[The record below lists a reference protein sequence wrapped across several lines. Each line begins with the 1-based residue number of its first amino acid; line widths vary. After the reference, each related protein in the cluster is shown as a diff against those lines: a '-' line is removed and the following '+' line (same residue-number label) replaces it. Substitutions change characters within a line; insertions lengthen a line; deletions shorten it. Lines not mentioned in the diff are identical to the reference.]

1 MSCSTSTSMV
11 TMIQGED
18 RTLHFGLKDT
28 DEDVYIDLTGA
39 TAIEFEIAAAAG
51 GSVSCTLA
59 ASEIVITD
67 AVKGKFSVTISDTK
81 SALVKLGER
90 DIEVTVDWGTDRRIV
105 QSSKAINVIK
115 RLF

>member
-1 MSCSTSTSMV
+1 MSCSTV
-11 TMIQGED
+11 TTTVNMIQGED

-28 DEDVYIDLTGA
+28 DEDVYIDLTGS
-39 TAIEFEIAAAAG
+39 TAIEFKIGAAAG

-59 ASEIVITD
+59 ASEIVVTD

-90 DIEVTVDWGTDRRIV
+90 DIEVIVDWGATRRIV
-105 QSSKAINVIK
+105 QSSKAINVVK